1 MINPISIRYNLTP
14 AGIRLRPD
22 HGKARNALEARGVE
36 FGFDGWALLS
46 EEAGRELQAFAGAA
60 TALDRQTLVA
70 RADLERWLHRA
81 APAERPQ
88 PCRWW
93 RWIGSRW
100 PTGSRASCPQGLA
113 PHDRPAIV
121 AMLVSIGMSERANPR
136 AVAWAGLAGENAP

>member
-14 AGIRLRPD
+14 AGVRLRPD

-36 FGFDGWALLS
+36 FGLDGWALLS

-60 TALDRQTLVA
+60 TTLDRQTLVA

-88 PCRWW
+88 PLPLVAMDWLALANG
-93 RWIGSRW
+93 IE
-100 PTGSRASCPQGLA
+100 GLSQNSDME
-113 PHDRPAIV
+113 DRRTIV
-121 AMLVSIGMSERANPR
+121 ALLVRLGMSERANPR
-136 AVAWAGLAGENAP
+136 VVAWAGPAGENAP

>member
-14 AGIRLRPD
+14 AGVRLRPD

-36 FGFDGWALLS
+36 FGLDGWALLS

-60 TALDRQTLVA
+60 TTLDRQTLVA

-88 PCRWW
+88 PLPLVAMDWLALANG
-93 RWIGSRW
+93 IEGIM
-100 PTGSRASCPQGLA
+100 PQGLA
-113 PHDRPAIV
+113 PHDRLAIV
-121 AMLVSIGMSERANPR
+121 AMLVGLGMSERANPH
-136 AVAWAGLAGENAP
+136 VIAWAGLAGENAP

>member
-14 AGIRLRPD
+14 AGVRLRPD

-36 FGFDGWALLS
+36 FGLDGWTLLS
-46 EEAGRELQAFAGAA
+46 LEAGRELQAFAGAA
-60 TALDRQTLVA
+60 TTLDRQTLVA

-88 PCRWW
+88 PLPLVAMDWLALA
-93 RWIGSRW
+93 
-100 PTGSRASCPQGLA
+100 TGIEGLMPQGLA

-121 AMLVSIGMSERANPR
+121 AMLVGLGMSERANPH
-136 AVAWAGLAGENAP
+136 VIAWTGLAGENAP

>member
-36 FGFDGWALLS
+36 FGLDGWALLS

-60 TALDRQTLVA
+60 TTLDRQPLVA

-88 PCRWW
+88 PLPLVAMDW
-93 RWIGSRW
+93 
-100 PTGSRASCPQGLA
+100 LA
-113 PHDRPAIV
+113 LANGIEDLSPNSDMEDRPAIV
-121 AMLVSIGMSERANPR
+121 AILVGLGMSERANPR
-136 AVAWAGLAGENAP
+136 VVAWAGLAGENAP